1 MLAAF
6 RSSCGVMFIMVAG
19 MWRDLEWVSTGWF
32 CSSRPCQHLL
42 EYPGQR
48 TSTTARSP
56 FPKSPH
62 MVSCIEPKT
71 HGMRERK
78 QFTELAI
85 HVVVKIAQSHLDPF
99 LKVSL
104 QKGPPILVQTIDRYR
119 FHFLPSNVPIHANG
133 FKDKFCSP
141 LHSLTKPA
149 SFPF

>member
-1 MLAAF
+1 MPLK
-6 RSSCGVMFIMVAG
+6 
-19 MWRDLEWVSTGWF
+19 
-32 CSSRPCQHLL
+32 
-42 EYPGQR
+42 YPKQGP
-48 TSTTARSP
+48 STTAGSP

-71 HGMRERK
+71 HGMRECK

-104 QKGPPILVQTIDRYR
+104 QEGLPILVQTIDRYR
-119 FHFLPSNVPIHANG
+119 FHFLTSNVPSRANG
-133 FKDKFCSP
+133 FKDKFCPP